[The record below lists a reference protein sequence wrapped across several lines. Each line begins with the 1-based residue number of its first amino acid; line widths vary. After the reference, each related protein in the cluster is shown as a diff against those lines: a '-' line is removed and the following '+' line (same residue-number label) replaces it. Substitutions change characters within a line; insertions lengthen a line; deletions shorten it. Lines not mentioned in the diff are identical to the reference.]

1 MAGTTKKMDDHYIS
15 YQQSRIC
22 YHTTGSGAPVV
33 LLHGFAE
40 DSSIWHNQVSF
51 LQNGFRL
58 ILPDLPGCGLS
69 DIIHYP
75 KPAMEEYAALLKL
88 ILEKEKIRSCIMI
101 GHSLGGYITLA
112 FAEKHPAM
120 LTAFGLFHSTA
131 YADDETKRA
140 TRIKSIEFINKN
152 GTEAFLRTSIP
163 GLFYYPGNSTDINTL
178 IEKGALIKPAT
189 LIQYY
194 HGMLGRPDRSDIL
207 TNSRVPVLFIIGK
220 YDMAVP
226 FRHSLEQCHMP
237 KKSHIHILRNSA
249 HMGMLE
255 EPGRSNEILANF
267 LLNP

>member
-1 MAGTTKKMDDHYIS
+1 METKYIT
-15 YQQSRIC
+15 YQESRIC
-22 YHTTGSGAPVV
+22 YHTAGSGTAVM
-33 LLHGFAE
+33 LIHGFAE
-40 DSSIWHNQVSF
+40 DSSIWKKQVDF
-51 LQNGFRL
+51 LQNSFRL
-58 ILPDLPGCGLS
+58 ILPDLPGCGHS
-69 DIIHYP
+69 DAINNPNPGLEEFAAII
-75 KPAMEEYAALLKL
+75 KI
-88 ILEKEKIRSCIMI
+88 ILENEEIHACTMI

-112 FAEKHPAM
+112 FAEKYPGM
-120 LTAFGLFHSTA
+120 LNAFGLFHSTA
-131 YADDETKRA
+131 YADDEAKRVSRA
-140 TRIKSIEFINKN
+140 KSIEFITRN
-152 GTEAFLRTSIP
+152 GSEAFLRTSIP
-163 GLFYYPGNSTDINTL
+163 GLFSDQGNAANINTL